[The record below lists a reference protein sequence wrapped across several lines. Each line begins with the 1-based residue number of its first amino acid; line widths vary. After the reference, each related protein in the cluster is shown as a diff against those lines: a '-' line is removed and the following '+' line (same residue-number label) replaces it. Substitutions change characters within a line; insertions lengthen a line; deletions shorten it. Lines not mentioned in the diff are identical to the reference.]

1 MGESERLM
9 VLVPAAVTVIVVLL
23 VENSYGI
30 RGGLAPFVHQVL
42 TDSWYFVTDTVRSL
56 FRG

>member
-9 VLVPAAVTVIVVLL
+9 VLVPAVVAVLVVLL
-23 VENSYGI
+23 VENSYGS
-30 RGGLAPFVHQVL
+30 RGGVAPFVHRVL
-42 TDSWYFVTDTVRSL
+42 SDTWYFLTETARSL

>member
-9 VLVPAAVTVIVVLL
+9 ILVPAAVTVIVVLL
-23 VENSYGI
+23 VENGQGI
-30 RGGLAPFVHQVL
+30 RGGLGPFIHQVL
-42 TDSWYFVTDTVRSL
+42 TDSWYFVTDMVNSL